1 MNRFSEH
8 NRISLYL
15 KRRSLQIVQKR
26 QVINHENKLSN
37 FPIGLIIITKDDNY
51 EDYIEFINHYAC
63 RLFQLKE
70 NANINDLKEKL
81 KEYIKLKQNYTTK
94 NGVTLNDV
102 IFNSPP
108 FSFEIENFFPFQYQH
123 SKNIILYIKI
133 NDIENQKYI
142 VIDKYDKYIEE
153 QKYIEFN
160 LIKNINYQ
168 YLHTLYHELNNPL
181 NALMAISGEKLNF
194 DSSEDG
200 NSKTYN
206 KTFKMNSK
214 SNCKNKKHQKKKKHS
229 ELISLN
235 RIRNKIINNN
245 NNDECKLRRKS
256 LIDNNSSIDLSNR
269 ITLLVK
275 IIKIFIKNFILYL
288 KTRADNLLML
298 QNEFNIQNEASDII
312 NAVEVSEYEKELTK
326 HKKMKINL
334 EYLFEL
340 YFNKYQC
347 LFKYKQIEYETN
359 FSELKNIYVIS
370 DDFNFSY
377 FIRQIYTYL
386 Y

>member
-1 MNRFSEH
+1 M
-8 NRISLYL
+8 
-15 KRRSLQIVQKR
+15 QIVQKR

-94 NGVTLNDV
+94 TGVTLNDL

-108 FSFEIENFFPFQYQH
+108 FSFEIENFFPFQCQH

-133 NDIENQKYI
+133 NDIQNQKYI
-142 VIDKYDKYIEE
+142 VIDKYDKYLEE

-181 NALMAISGEKLNF
+181 NALIAISGEKLNF

-206 KTFKMNSK
+206 KTLIVNNK

-229 ELISLN
+229 ELISIN
-235 RIRNKIINNN
+235 CIKNKIINNN
-245 NNDECKLRRKS
+245 NHDEGKLKRKS
-256 LIDNNSSIDLSNR
+256 LIDNNSSIDLNNR

-312 NAVEVSEYEKELTK
+312 NAVEVSEYEK
-326 HKKMKINL
+326 N
-334 EYLFEL
+334 
-340 YFNKYQC
+340 
-347 LFKYKQIEYETN
+347 
-359 FSELKNIYVIS
+359 
-370 DDFNFSY
+370 
-377 FIRQIYTYL
+377 
-386 Y
+386 